1 MPRQSDRAT
10 VNATVPPDV
19 KAALVQ
25 RAESEDRTEGSVV
38 KRALRLYLS
47 MPVEETEQRLREL
60 GTPTVEPPTE

>member
-10 VNATVPPDV
+10 VNATVPSDV

-25 RAESEDRTEGSVV
+25 RAEAEDRTEGSVV

-60 GTPTVEPPTE
+60 GTPKAPTE